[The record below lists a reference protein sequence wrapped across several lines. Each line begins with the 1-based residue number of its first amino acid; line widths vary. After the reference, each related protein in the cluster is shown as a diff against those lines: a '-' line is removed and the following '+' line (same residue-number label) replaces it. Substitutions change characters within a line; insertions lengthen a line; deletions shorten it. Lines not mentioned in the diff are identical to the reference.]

1 MLCTRQT
8 CLVVFFSFSSLKQ
21 QSAAKHVTP
30 FSILFWNNQSLLN
43 LLNVLKQPV
52 SAQSPECCMFWNNQ
66 SLLNLLNAACSETTS
81 LCSISWILHV
91 LKQPVSA
98 QSPEFCM
105 FWNNQSLLNLL
116 NAACSETTSLCSI
129 SWNLH
134 VLKQP
139 VSAQSPECCMLS
151 GKATN
156 TNSLV
161 WPDHVSSI
169 HVTMIYD
176 LLHSRW

>member
-21 QSAAKHVTP
+21 QSAAKYVTP
-30 FSILFWNNQSLLN
+30 FSIL
-43 LLNVLKQPV
+43 
-52 SAQSPECCMFWNNQ
+52 FWNNQ

-91 LKQPVSA
+91 LKQTVSA
-98 QSPEFCM
+98 QSPEFWM
-105 FWNNQSLLNLL
+105 FWNNQSLPNLL

-129 SWNLH
+129 SSILH

-139 VSAQSPECCMLS
+139 VSAQSPEYCMFWNNQSLLNLLNVACS
-151 GKATN
+151 AKS
-156 TNSLV
+156 NSLV
-161 WPDHVSSI
+161 WPDHGSSI